1 MGPLNVY
8 CKPGCACHRQA
19 PIPSQP
25 NGSPSLNVVTRV
37 ELLRRRVHASAAAGE
52 LPLQPSS
59 PLNASASQNGTG
71 LADSENFC
79 IIENSETVKDFANLQ
94 LDEISQNIQSRRNK
108 IFLLMEEVR
117 RLRIQQRLKG
127 GDKSKEQ
134 ELSQEKFVS
143 ALPFLPPLSEK
154 TLNTYYTAYASMVA
168 GIIAFGAL
176 VAPILEVKLGLGG
189 TSYLEFVES
198 MHLPRQL
205 AQVDPIVASFCGGAV
220 GVLSALLVLEM
231 SNIEKQQKNR
241 CFYCEGTGY
250 LMCGHCVGSGL
261 DPATKSLCPYCAGSS
276 KVMCTSCLCTGKQ
289 LATEHDPRI
298 DPF

>member
-1 MGPLNVY
+1 MAPLPVN
-8 CKPGCACHRQA
+8 CQPGCSCHRPA
-19 PIPSQP
+19 AI
-25 NGSPSLNVVTRV
+25 SLQLHGAASVPVAARV
-37 ELLRRRVHASAAAGE
+37 DLLRRRVQASAAAGE
-52 LPLQPSS
+52 LPNLPSS
-59 PLNASASQNGTG
+59 SAASTSDNGTG
-71 LADSENFC
+71 LADPENFC

-94 LDEISQNIQSRRNK
+94 LDEISQNIQSRRNR

-127 GDKSKEQ
+127 AETSKEQ

-189 TSYLEFVES
+189 TSYLEFVQS

-220 GVLSALLVLEM
+220 GVLSALLVVEM

-241 CFYCEGTGY
+241 CFYCDGTGY

-261 DPATKSLCPYCAGSS
+261 DPVTKSLCPYCAGSS